1 MNVNIAYPPRPARR
15 ARVVALHSS
24 GAGTSLRFV
33 RFFIQAA
40 CMIAMGVVVAATPV
54 P

>member
-1 MNVNIAYPPRPARR
+1 MNINSADPPRPARR
-15 ARVVALHSS
+15 ARVAALHSS
-24 GAGTSLRFV
+24 GGTSLRFA

-40 CMIAMGVVVAATPV
+40 CMTARGVVIAATSV

>member
-1 MNVNIAYPPRPARR
+1 MNVKIAYPPRPARR

-24 GAGTSLRFV
+24 GGTSLRFAH
-33 RFFIQAA
+33 FFIQAA
-40 CMIAMGVVVAATPV
+40 CMIAMGVVIAATSV